1 MAAAL
6 RDPQTLVHKQRTV
19 EAELARRAKVERV
32 GTLKVGRSLAEIPG
46 LEGHYF
52 PDETYWR

>member
-6 RDPQTLVHKQRTV
+6 RDPRGPIHKQRTV
-19 EAELARRAKVERV
+19 EVELAKVERD
-32 GTLKVGRSLAEIPG
+32 GTLKVGRSPAEMPD

>member
-6 RDPQTLVHKQRTV
+6 RDPQGPIHKQRTV
-19 EAELARRAKVERV
+19 EVELARCS
-32 GTLKVGRSLAEIPG
+32 KVGRSPAEMPG

-52 PDETYWR
+52 PDETYWK

>member
-6 RDPQTLVHKQRTV
+6 RDPQGLLHKQRTV
-19 EAELARRAKVERV
+19 EAELARCAKVERV
-32 GTLKVGRSLAEIPG
+32 GTLKVGPSPAEMPG

-52 PDETYWR
+52 PDETY

>member
-6 RDPQTLVHKQRTV
+6 RDPQGLLHKQRTV
-19 EAELARRAKVERV
+19 EVERV
-32 GTLKVGRSLAEIPG
+32 GTLKVGPSPAEMPG